1 MSDNEDKAQRTFT
14 LVKRL
19 RERNEYEAA
28 DRIEELEKQF
38 DLVSR
43 LYVHLRRDLTVEPK
57 QGLGYGG
64 VVRSAHDD

>member
-1 MSDNEDKAQRTFT
+1 

-28 DRIEELEKQF
+28 DRIEELEKMY
-38 DLVSR
+38 DGVCR
-43 LYVHLRRDLTVEPK
+43 LYVHLQRELTVEPK
-57 QGLGYGG
+57 EGLGYGG